1 MSERN
6 TFSRSL
12 HDVGLAAWFGGSL
25 MGIIGLNRGA
35 SAAKSPTERLRL
47 SSIGW
52 RKWQPWQNLAI
63 LAHLIGGAGVTM
75 GNTGRLAVQPE
86 GRQNTYVKLALLG
99 LSLVATFAAATI
111 GRGIGKRSEEG
122 AEGVTEPDT
131 TTSPELASRQRAQ
144 RVVQWMVP
152 ALTGTMI
159 VLGAQQGEQQ
169 RPAAGFMKVG
179 RRRR

>member
-25 MGIIGLNRGA
+25 MGVIGLNGGA
-35 SAAKSPTERLRL
+35 SAAKSATERLRL
-47 SSIGW
+47 SSVGW
-52 RKWQPWQNLAI
+52 KKWQPWQNLAI
-63 LAHLIGGAGVTM
+63 LAHLIGGVGITV

-86 GRQNTYVKLALLG
+86 GRQNTYVKLGLLA

-122 AEGVTEPDT
+122 AEGVTEPDE

-144 RVVQWMVP
+144 RVVQWIVP
-152 ALTGTMI
+152 VLTGTMI
-159 VLGAQQGEQQ
+159 VLASQQGEQQ
-169 RPAAGFMKVG
+169 RPGAGFLKLG
-179 RRRR
+179 SRKR